1 MTERGAETTAETT
14 AEMIVETIDAMTA
27 AMTAVMTDATTAVT
41 TAVTIDPAVLVGRHD
56 LLVLDE
62 SRHAAALTGGTTVT
76 GGSPAGGPGATPSP
90 R

>member
-14 AEMIVETIDAMTA
+14 AEMIVETTDAM
-27 AMTAVMTDATTAVT
+27 TAVT